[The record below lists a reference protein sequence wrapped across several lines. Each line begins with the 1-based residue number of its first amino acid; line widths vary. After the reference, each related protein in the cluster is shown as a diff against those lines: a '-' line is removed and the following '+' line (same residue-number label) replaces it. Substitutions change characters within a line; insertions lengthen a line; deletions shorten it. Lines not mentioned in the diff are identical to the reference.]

1 MIINRRGLF
10 ALASCG
16 VLMIFENF
24 KSTFLSTYLEIRHV
38 PLVYHGWIIALSPFF
53 YIISGNVIGFVID
66 KAPRR
71 VFMFSAFVVVSFA
84 LLLMG
89 PSDLLGL
96 PKNMEIIYIGT
107 GLVGLASGFVFI
119 PILPEVIESVYIN
132 R

>member
-1 MIINRRGLF
+1 
-10 ALASCG
+10 
-16 VLMIFENF
+16 MIFENF
-24 KSTFLSTYLEIRHV
+24 KSAFLSTYLDKNGV
-38 PLVYHGWIIALSPFF
+38 DVAYHGWIIALSPFF
-53 YIISGNVIGFVID
+53 YILSGNLIGYVID

-71 VFMFSAFVVVSFA
+71 IFMFAAFILVSFA

-89 PSDLLGL
+89 PSDLIGL
-96 PKNMEIIYIGT
+96 PKLIWLLYIGS

>member
-1 MIINRRGLF
+1 M
-10 ALASCG
+10 
-16 VLMIFENF
+16 
-24 KSTFLSTYLEIRHV
+24 
-38 PLVYHGWIIALSPFF
+38 SPFF

-71 VFMFSAFVVVSFA
+71 VFMLTAFVVVSFA

-96 PKNMEIIYIGT
+96 PKYMELIYIGT